1 MEEEVLPPPPSI
13 DIGSLPPPPGYD
25 MGSNSESGNGAV
37 DVTLKRKTV
46 HTNVTVVESATR
58 YL

>member
-1 MEEEVLPPPPSI
+1 MEEQAPPVPEEEL
-13 DIGSLPPPPGYD
+13 GSAQG
-25 MGSNSESGNGAV
+25 GSVV

-58 YL
+58 YVHLHTIVVTYRY

>member
-1 MEEEVLPPPPSI
+1 MEEQAPPVPLSPEV
-13 DIGSLPPPPGYD
+13 GSGGR
-25 MGSNSESGNGAV
+25 GSGAV

-58 YL
+58 YIH